1 MRARLWFALLLVA
14 ALMLALV
21 GPAVADDDDEKAVF
35 PLNGFP
41 PSASDNALLQWNEE
55 ALQCVRSLRERP
67 PIISRALFILHSSTF
82 DAWAPYSPDGKAT
95 PTQRPSDWRRRSSS
109 ERTTANKNRAIS
121 HAAHLALSD
130 LFPACQADFDARLA
144 ALQQVKGDTS
154 THAVVGR
161 SAAQRVVDARRNDG
175 ANQAGGYADLTS
187 GYEPVNTVTQNVDPW
202 RWQPLP
208 NQTALFPHFGDV
220 RPFNPNALD
229 EIQISPPRRDAGS
242 TIDNIL
248 GESARLNDR
257 SKMIA
262 EYWADGPQT
271 ETPPG
276 HWNVIAQWLSRRYG
290 HSLDQ
295 DVKLFF
301 ALNAAML
308 DASITVWDTKY
319 EYDFA
324 RPITAIRILRAGQNV
339 TAWRGPGLGT
349 QTFPATEWR
358 SYIPTPPFPEYI
370 SGHSSYSAAGAAIL
384 KELRNNFG
392 GGDLLGASVTFQ
404 PGSSVI
410 EPGITPRAP
419 VTLTW
424 NTFQD
429 AADEAG
435 LSRRY
440 GGIHWED
447 GDTASRD
454 LGKKIGE
461 GAYSRAKKYWE
472 G

>member
-1 MRARLWFALLLVA
+1 M
-14 ALMLALV
+14 
-21 GPAVADDDDEKAVF
+21 
-35 PLNGFP
+35 
-41 PSASDNALLQWNEE
+41 
-55 ALQCVRSLRERP
+55 
-67 PIISRALFILHSSTF
+67 
-82 DAWAPYSPDGKAT
+82 
-95 PTQRPSDWRRRSSS
+95 
-109 ERTTANKNRAIS
+109 
-121 HAAHLALSD
+121 
-130 LFPACQADFDARLA
+130 
-144 ALQQVKGDTS
+144 
-154 THAVVGR
+154 
-161 SAAQRVVDARRNDG
+161 
-175 ANQAGGYADLTS
+175 
-187 GYEPVNTVTQNVDPW
+187 
-202 RWQPLP
+202 
-208 NQTALFPHFGDV
+208 
-220 RPFNPNALD
+220 
-229 EIQISPPRRDAGS
+229 
-242 TIDNIL
+242 
-248 GESARLNDR
+248 
-257 SKMIA
+257 
-262 EYWADGPQT
+262 
-271 ETPPG
+271 
-276 HWNVIAQWLSRRYG
+276 
-290 HSLDQ
+290 
-295 DVKLFF
+295 KLFF
-301 ALNAAML
+301 ALNAALL

-324 RPITAIRILRAGQNV
+324 RPITAIRTLRAGQNV

-384 KELRNNFG
+384 KELRTNFG

-461 GAYSRAKKYWE
+461 GAYSVAKKYWE